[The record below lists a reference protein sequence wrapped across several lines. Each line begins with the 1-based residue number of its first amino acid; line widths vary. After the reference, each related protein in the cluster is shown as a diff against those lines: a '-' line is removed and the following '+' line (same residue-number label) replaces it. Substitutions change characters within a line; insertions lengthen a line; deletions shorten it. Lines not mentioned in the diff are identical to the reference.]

1 MARSICTVALIGHVG
16 EDAQPIGDNGAR
28 FSVATTQRE
37 KERQSN
43 EWVEKTNWWS
53 VTAWGKLATDVVL
66 KYLKR
71 GDKVYCQG
79 DFGTYESEGG
89 KLYLNLNCKDFQILT
104 AKADRL
110 LSPSDVAEQIDGE
123 VIKGGDDDL
132 PF

>member
-1 MARSICTVALIGHVG
+1 M
-16 EDAQPIGDNGAR
+16 
-28 FSVATTQRE
+28 
-37 KERQSN
+37 
-43 EWVEKTNWWS
+43 
-53 VTAWGKLATDVVL
+53 TAWGKLATDVVL
-66 KYLKR
+66 KYLKK

-104 AKADRL
+104 AKDDRL
-110 LSPSDVAEQIDGE
+110 LSPSDVAEKIDGE